1 MNRRRRDQ
9 KGAVIIEHAL
19 VFLVFMVTLYGIME
33 FGRIIYIYNSL
44 AGATREAARYAI
56 VNGSRSAS
64 PATNDDIKARVM
76 RWGVGFDQ
84 NSLSVNTTW
93 TPNNN
98 PGSKVRVVTSYN
110 IALMSGLIYR
120 SPLTVRSR
128 SEMVI
133 SQ

>member
-1 MNRRRRDQ
+1 MSNRRRNQ

-19 VFLVFMVTLYGIME
+19 VFLVFFITLYAIIE

-56 VNGSRSAS
+56 VSGSRSAA

-76 RWGVGFDQ
+76 RWGVGFDSDAL
-84 NSLSVNTTW
+84 NVNTTW
-93 TPNNN
+93 SPNNS
-98 PGSKVRVVTSYN
+98 PGSKVRVVASYN

-120 SPLTVRSR
+120 APLTVSTR